1 MTLYSARFFT
11 PKLPAMTEKYFTLR
25 ATSSRPVSGDTSSPP
40 LARSAARLPEKPT
53 ETTTTELSGSA
64 ASSRRY
70 IATGSSQLPGLRLRL
85 KSGLPSEAFNSQ
97 TGVV

>member
-40 LARSAARLPEKPT
+40 LASSAARLPEKPT

-64 ASSRRY
+64 AQQPAVHRHR
-70 IATGSSQLPGLRLRL
+70 ILQLPGLRLRL